1 MQFPVIPVAVAAGTS
16 AVGVIGNKVIADRAK
31 KKIADLQAHH
41 DAEHT
46 KHRGIADSTIA
57 QLSGLGVRQQS
68 ALDTVTPR
76 MRAFAERNAR
86 QLRMRGRQV
95 IEGGEAPANCEI
107 DTSPEVSG
115 SSGTATAMRGIAS
128 AGAGIGLSGATY
140 ATVAKVAT
148 ASTGTAINT
157 LNGAAKRNAT
167 LAVIGGGTKAAGGGG
182 VAAGVR
188 RLNIIT
194 AVPAVALTVGSLIK
208 QKSDKDKDVAKFDA
222 DVKKAVATYHRN
234 SVLLQGVDSRIGE
247 LLAVLAGM
255 VRRAGDALD
264 HLEETE
270 LAPGG
275 FDLDSDDHAHRLHT
289 ALQLVKGVV
298 ELAEAPVMNPDL
310 TLDPS
315 GEFLVVKYRDY
326 NPESTNA

>member
-16 AVGVIGNKVIADRAK
+16 AVGMIGSKVIADRAK

-41 DAEHT
+41 DAEHA
-46 KHRGIADSTIA
+46 KHRAIADSTIA
-57 QLSGLGVRQQS
+57 QLRGLGVRQQS

-76 MRAFAERNAR
+76 MRAFAERNER

-95 IEGGEAPANCEI
+95 IEGGEASASREI
-107 DTSPEVSG
+107 HTSPEVSG
-115 SSGTATAMRGIAS
+115 GSGTATAMRGIAS
-128 AGAGIGLSGATY
+128 AAAGIGLSGATY

-157 LNGAAKRNAT
+157 LSGAAKRNAT

-182 VAAGVR
+182 IAAGVR
-188 RLNIIT
+188 RLNIVT
-194 AVPAVALTVGSLIK
+194 TVPAVALTVGFLIK
-208 QKSDKDKDVAKFDA
+208 RKSDEDQAVAQFDA
-222 DVKKAVATYHRN
+222 DVKKAVATYHRS
-234 SVLLQGVDSRIGE
+234 SVLLQGVDSRIDE

-264 HLEETE
+264 RLEETE
-270 LAPGG
+270 RAPGG
-275 FDLDSDDHAHRLHT
+275 FDLDSNNHAHRLQA

-315 GEFLVVKYRDY
+315 GEFLVVKYRNY

>member
-1 MQFPVIPVAVAAGTS
+1 MRFPLIPVAVAVGTS
-16 AVGVIGNKVIADRAK
+16 AVSVIGNKVLADRAK

-41 DAEHT
+41 DAQHA
-46 KHRGIADSTIA
+46 KHRDIADSTIG
-57 QLSGLGVRQQS
+57 QLRGLGVRQQS
-68 ALDTVTPR
+68 ALEAVTPR
-76 MRAFAERNAR
+76 LRAFAERNER

-95 IEGGEAPANCEI
+95 IEGGEAPAACQI
-107 DTSPEVSG
+107 DTSPEISG
-115 SSGTATAMRGIAS
+115 PSGTATAMRGIAS
-128 AGAGIGLSGATY
+128 AAAGIGLSGAAY

-148 ASTGTAINT
+148 ASTGAAINT
-157 LNGAAKRNAT
+157 LSGAAKRNAT
-167 LAVIGGGTKAAGGGG
+167 LAAIGGGAQAAGGGG
-182 VAAGVR
+182 IAAGVR
-188 RLNIIT
+188 RLNTIT
-194 AVPAVALTVGSLIK
+194 VVPAVALTVGLLIK
-208 QKSDKDKDVAKFDA
+208 QKSDEDRAVAKFDA
-222 DVKKAVATYHRN
+222 DVKKAVATYHRGT
-234 SVLLQGVDSRIGE
+234 VLLQGVDSRIGE

-255 VRRAGDALD
+255 IRRASDALD
-264 HLEETE
+264 RLEETE
-270 LAPGG
+270 QAPGG

>member
-1 MQFPVIPVAVAAGTS
+1 MQFPVIPVAIAAGTS
-16 AVGVIGNKVIADRAK
+16 AVSVIGNKVIADRAK

-41 DAEHT
+41 DAEHAQ
-46 KHRGIADSTIA
+46 HRRIADSTIA
-57 QLSGLGVRQQS
+57 QLRDLGVRQQS
-68 ALDTVTPR
+68 ALDAVTPR
-76 MRAFAERNAR
+76 MRAFADRNER

-95 IEGGEAPANCEI
+95 IEGGEAPATREV

-115 SSGTATAMRGIAS
+115 PSGTATAMRGIAS
-128 AGAGIGLSGATY
+128 AAAGIGLSGAAY
-140 ATVAKVAT
+140 ATVSKVAA

-157 LNGAAKRNAT
+157 LSGAAKRNAT

-194 AVPAVALTVGSLIK
+194 AVPGVALTVGLLIK
-208 QKSDKDKDVAKFDA
+208 RKSDEDKAVAQFDA
-222 DVKKAVATYHRN
+222 DVKKAVATYHWS
-234 SVLLQGVDSRIGE
+234 SVLLQGVDSRVGE

-264 HLEETE
+264 RLEETE
-270 LAPGG
+270 RAPGG
-275 FDLDSDDHAHRLHT
+275 FDLDSDDHAHRLQT

-310 TLDPS
+310 TLDPC

-326 NPESTNA
+326 NPETTNA

>member
-16 AVGVIGNKVIADRAK
+16 VVGAMGKKVITDRAK
-31 KKIADLQAHH
+31 KKIADLRAHH
-41 DAEHT
+41 DAEHA
-46 KHRGIADSTIA
+46 KHRGIADSTVA
-57 QLSGLGVRQQS
+57 QLRCLGIRQQS
-68 ALDTVTPR
+68 ALDAVTPR
-76 MRAFAERNAR
+76 MRAFAERNER

-95 IEGGEAPANCEI
+95 IEGGEAPAHREV

-115 SSGTATAMRGIAS
+115 PSGTATAMRGIAS
-128 AGAGIGLSGATY
+128 AAAGIGLSGAAY

-157 LNGAAKRNAT
+157 LTGAAKRSAT

-188 RLNIIT
+188 RLGIIT
-194 AVPAVALTVGSLIK
+194 VVPAVALTVGSLIK
-208 QKSDKDKDVAKFDA
+208 QKADEDKAVAEFDA
-222 DVKKAVATYHRN
+222 DVKQAVATYHRS
-234 SVLLQGVDSRIGE
+234 SVLLQGVDSRITE
-247 LLAVLAGM
+247 LMAVLAGM

-264 HLEETE
+264 LLEETE
-270 LAPGG
+270 RAPGG
-275 FDLDSDDHAHRLHT
+275 FDLGSDDHAHRLHT

-315 GEFLVVKYRDY
+315 GESLVVKYRDY
-326 NPESTNA
+326 NPESTNV

>member
-1 MQFPVIPVAVAAGTS
+1 
-16 AVGVIGNKVIADRAK
+16 
-31 KKIADLQAHH
+31 
-41 DAEHT
+41 
-46 KHRGIADSTIA
+46 
-57 QLSGLGVRQQS
+57 
-68 ALDTVTPR
+68 
-76 MRAFAERNAR
+76 
-86 QLRMRGRQV
+86 
-95 IEGGEAPANCEI
+95 
-107 DTSPEVSG
+107 
-115 SSGTATAMRGIAS
+115 MRGIES
-128 AGAGIGLSGATY
+128 AAAGIGLSGAAY

-157 LNGAAKRNAT
+157 LSGAAKRNAT
-167 LAVIGGGTKAAGGGG
+167 LAVIGGGTKATGGGG

-194 AVPAVALTVGSLIK
+194 AVPAVALTVGLLIK
-208 QKSDKDKDVAKFDA
+208 QKSDEDKAVAKFDA
-222 DVKKAVATYHRN
+222 DVTKAVAIYHRS

-255 VRRAGDALD
+255 VRRAGHALD
-264 HLEETE
+264 RLEETE
-270 LAPGG
+270 RAPGG
-275 FDLDSDDHAHRLHT
+275 FDLDSDDHAHRPHT